1 VELSLENISVNL
13 AGKEIL
19 RSINLTIPDGA
30 LVALLGPSGCGKSTL
45 LKTIAGI
52 ISQSRGSIKLGG
64 ESADNLPPYKRG
76 TVIVFQDLR
85 LFPHLT
91 ALENI
96 AFPLKMQGVKRSI
109 YEQKALELLEKVQ
122 LLGLEKRKPHEMSG
136 GQIQRIALARAL
148 AAEPKVLLLDE
159 PFSSL
164 DENLRQDM
172 RNLVLKLQRE
182 YKITTILVTHDRQ
195 EALSMSDKIALMME
209 GSILQYDTPERVFEY
224 PVSREVAD
232 FFGEAIYVDGVVKE
246 NTFYSDLASF
256 TVTSPNGS
264 YHAMFRPSAV
274 QLGKGSAKNFE
285 ICALSYQGEYY
296 NAVLKHIE
304 TGISMTTKIPVPCNF
319 SVGDLIAVT
328 LDESKTVLFPK
339 VS

>member
-1 VELSLENISVNL
+1 M
-13 AGKEIL
+13 GQQDGL
-19 RSINLTIPDGA
+19 R
-30 LVALLGPSGCGKSTL
+30 
-45 LKTIAGI
+45 
-52 ISQSRGSIKLGG
+52 
-64 ESADNLPPYKRG
+64 RG

-109 YEQKALELLEKVQ
+109 YEKKALEFLDKVQ

-209 GSILQYDTPERVFEY
+209 GRILQYGTPKRVYEY
-224 PVSREVAD
+224 PVSRAVAE
-232 FFGEAIYVDGVVKE
+232 FFGEVMYVDGVVKD
-246 NTFYSDLASF
+246 NIFYSDLTTF
-256 TVTSPNGS
+256 PVTSPNGS

-274 QLGKGSAKNFE
+274 QLGKASAKNFE
-285 ICALSYQGEYY
+285 ICALSYQGEHY
-296 NAVLKHIE
+296 NAVLKHIG
-304 TGISMTTKIPVPCNF
+304 TGIRITTKISAPCNF
-319 SVGDLIAVT
+319 CVGDLISVT
-328 LDESKTVLFPK
+328 LDESKAVLFPK
-339 VS
+339 VN

>member
-1 VELSLENISVNL
+1 MELALENISVKL

-19 RSINLTIPDGA
+19 KSIDLTIPDGA

-45 LKTIAGI
+45 LKTVAGI
-52 ISQSRGSIKLGG
+52 ITQSQGSIRLGG
-64 ESADNLPPYKRG
+64 KSADNLPPYKRG

-109 YEQKALELLEKVQ
+109 YEKKALEFLTKVQ
-122 LLGLEKRKPHEMSG
+122 LSGLEKRKPHEMSG
-136 GQIQRIALARAL
+136 GQIQRVALARAL

-172 RNLVLKLQRE
+172 RNLVLRLQKE

-195 EALSMSDKIALMME
+195 EALSMSDKIALMMD
-209 GSILQYDTPERVFEY
+209 GSILQYDTPERVYEY
-224 PVSREVAD
+224 PASRAVAD
-232 FFGEAIYVDGVVKE
+232 YFGEVIYVAGIVKD
-246 NTFYSDLASF
+246 NIFCSDLTTF
-256 TVTSPNGS
+256 PVNSPDGH
-264 YHAMFRPSAV
+264 YDAMFRTSAV
-274 QLGKGSAKNFE
+274 RLGNANSKNFE
-285 ICALSYQGEYY
+285 ICALSYQGEHY
-296 NAVLKHIE
+296 NVVLKHIG
-304 TGISMTTKIPVPCNF
+304 TGIRLTTKIPAPCNF
-319 SVGDLIAVT
+319 YVGDLISVT
-328 LDESKTVLFPK
+328 LDESKAVLFPK